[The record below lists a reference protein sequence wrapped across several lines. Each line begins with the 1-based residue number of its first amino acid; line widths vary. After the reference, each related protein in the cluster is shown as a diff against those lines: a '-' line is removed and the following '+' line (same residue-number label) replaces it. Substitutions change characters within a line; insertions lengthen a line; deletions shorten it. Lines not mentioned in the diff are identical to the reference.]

1 MEPVP
6 AKMLQRVDMLEQCI
20 DAMLAQSQ
28 VCTTNEEKQFLV
40 KTLGG
45 KTFETTKL
53 YRGSQ
58 DGFMTEDFH
67 RLSDGKGP
75 TVSLFKVKDTGDCI
89 GGFTN
94 AQWSGPNE
102 TIEVADPGAVIFN
115 LT

>member
-1 MEPVP
+1 MEPIP

-20 DAMLAQSQ
+20 DTMLAQSQ

-40 KTLGG
+40 ETLGG

-58 DGFMTEDFH
+58 DGFMAEDFH

-94 AQWSGPNE
+94 A
-102 TIEVADPGAVIFN
+102 
-115 LT
+115 